1 MTGQGYSARVV
12 PIFFSFFIFSSSCMI
27 LTLCQYGNYTHP
39 LTRCQYVFEESLFS
53 YVFEEILFSLSPQ
66 YVRGG
71 TARLSRITRL
81 CITRRR
87 SCISSIGTLSRRSLS
102 RSAFSVRGIGMQASI
117 YTKNGLWN
125 WYNQISYILIKE
137 EYSPDK
143 NTFVHFYNIHLSR
156 WQRGHH
162 PRAVPAKLILNGKV
176 IVL

>member
-12 PIFFSFFIFSSSCMI
+12 PIFFSSFIFSSSCMI

-39 LTRCQYVFEESLFS
+39 LTQCQYA
-53 YVFEEILFSLSPQ
+53 FEEILFSLSPQ

-81 CITRRR
+81 CITRRL

-102 RSAFSVRGIGMQASI
+102 RSAFSVWGIGMQASI